1 MTRPARPLRIVMFV
15 QNDVTRDSRV
25 LREAATLAAAGH
37 AVTVVGRLPR
47 RSEPPVQEHERDGF
61 RILRV
66 VPPIA
71 WESRWRWLTHPWRRR
86 RWLVTRAKR
95 SLTAPPPLVPVHL
108 ATTAALAAVTVAL
121 SLIRAP
127 FYLRTRNR
135 PEPPGGTT
143 LDWLARWRGATLGW
157 ARQVAALAPDAD
169 VWHGHDLNALPAAVY
184 AARARGGLVVYDS
197 HEIFMDSGSN
207 ATRPWWARAFLR
219 RYERRLARRAVALVT
234 VNDAL
239 AGILGPRL
247 GIRRTVVVHNAPARP
262 TTPIAPNGRLRA
274 ATGTTPGDPLVL
286 YHGGFSPHRGLEEL
300 AEAVLEPGLE
310 RVHAAFLGYGTLRE
324 QLAAL
329 ATEPRFG
336 GRVHVVDAVPPEE
349 LLGWVAD
356 ADVAVMPIQAS
367 TLNHRLSTPN
377 KLFES
382 LAAGVPVV
390 ASDLPGMRPIVTGDP
405 AGPLGELCDPTDPA
419 SIAAAIR
426 RILDRPPEARAVL
439 RERCR
444 TAALERWNWET
455 ESARLVALYE
465 ELARELPSGA
475 ADA

>member
-1 MTRPARPLRIVMFV
+1 MTGRPRPLRVVMFV

-47 RSEPPVQEHERDGF
+47 RSDPPIQEHERDGF

-95 SLTAPPPLVPVHL
+95 SVKAPLPMIPVQL
-108 ATTAALAAVTVAL
+108 ATTGALAVATVVL
-121 SLIRAP
+121 SIVRAP
-127 FYLRTRNR
+127 FYLRTRGR
-135 PEPPGGTT
+135 TEPPGGTT

-157 ARQVAALAPDAD
+157 ARQAATLAPEAD

-184 AARARGGLVVYDS
+184 AAQARDGLVVYDS

-207 ATRPWWARAFLR
+207 ATRPWWARAFFR
-219 RYERRLARRAVALVT
+219 RFERRLARRAAALVT
-234 VNDAL
+234 VNEAL
-239 AGILGPRL
+239 AAILGRRL

-262 TTPIAPNGRLRA
+262 TIPIAPGGLLRA
-274 ATGTTPGDPLVL
+274 ATGTTINDPLVL

-300 AEAVLEPGLE
+300 AEAVLQPGLE
-310 RVHAAFLGYGTLRE
+310 RAHAAYLGYGTLRE
-324 QLAAL
+324 RLAAL
-329 ATEPRFG
+329 ASEPRFG
-336 GRVHVVDAVPPEE
+336 GRVHVVEAVPPDE
-349 LLGWVAD
+349 LLAWVAD
-356 ADVAVMPIQAS
+356 ADVAAMPIQAS

-382 LAAGVPVV
+382 LAAGVPIV

-405 AGPLGELCDPTDPA
+405 AGSLGELCDPTDPA

-426 RILDRPPEARAVL
+426 RILDRSPEERAAL

-444 TAALERWNWET
+444 TAAVERWNWET

-465 ELARELPSGA
+465 ELAGELPSGA